1 MIQVSPEGA
10 RLIQAR
16 KELAQATETAREA
29 VRREVAAGMT
39 ESEAAA
45 ELAHELV
52 DRAVRA
58 LGARQPE
65 ARMRG

>member
-39 ESEAAA
+39 ESEAARR
-45 ELAHELV
+45 HGV
-52 DRAVRA
+52 SRQTVRA
-58 LGARQPE
+58 WLGK
-65 ARMRG
+65 GKT